1 MNERLKDLRRRTPPF
16 ADRLLK
22 PLLNYLLIARRCAAG
37 DLDLH
42 IILMAIAIRTVQHPD
57 FARLTEQER
66 LEKVDIFPT
75 LGINARSISES
86 SGIPRETTRRKVAEL
101 VKRGWVARRGS
112 NLHFTAQ
119 ALANLMTIREAR
131 EQLAFDYYELI
142 RDEIGEPPA
151 EKR

>member
-1 MNERLKDLRRRTPPF
+1 MNELLTDLRGRSPPL

-22 PLLNYLLIARRCAAG
+22 PLLNYLLIARQCAAG

-131 EQLAFDYYELI
+131 EQLAFDYYHLI
-142 RDEIGEPPA
+142 RDEMADRPP
-151 EKR
+151 EKG